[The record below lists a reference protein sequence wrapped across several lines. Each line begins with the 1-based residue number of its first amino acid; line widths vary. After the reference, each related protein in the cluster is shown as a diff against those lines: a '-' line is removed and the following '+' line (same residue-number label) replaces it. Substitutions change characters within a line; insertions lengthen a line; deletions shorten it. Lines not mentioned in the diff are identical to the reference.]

1 MLRIAPLGV
10 DHLRFALALFLR
22 LPIAI
27 FPVLDSVVY
36 DLISLLWSA

>member
-36 DLISLLWSA
+36 ELISLLWSA